1 MAKNEHEVFSVVYLD
16 TQHQLIGYE
25 EIFRRTIDG
34 AAVYPREVVKRCLH
48 HNAAA
53 VIFSHA
59 HPSGIPEPS
68 KSDIVI
74 TKRLIEALKL
84 VDVRVIDHIVIGG
97 ANSVSMAER
106 GLL

>member
-1 MAKNEHEVFSVVYLD
+1 M
-16 TQHQLIGYE
+16 
-25 EIFRRTIDG
+25 
-34 AAVYPREVVKRCLH
+34 
-48 HNAAA
+48 
-53 VIFSHA
+53 IFSHA

-84 VDVRVIDHIVIGG
+84 VDVRILDHIVIDG